1 MYYNASSYDR
11 IKVGLTY
18 VLMSLIYPVFYIFI
32 NNTIKKYKLI
42 QSEALMKE
50 KLNLMEKYK
59 QLSKIDALTGV
70 LNRRAFEAEI
80 KSSFISREASVLM
93 MMDIDN
99 FKQVNDYYGHDI
111 GDDVLKTLSATLKS
125 SFRYSDAIARFGG
138 DEFLVFFSNEI
149 INKEQI
155 MQRIDGFYQ
164 ALSQQISSQK
174 TVPDFSVSIGIAY
187 TNGDTNFP
195 KLYKD
200 ADTALYQAKE
210 KGKNCAV
217 FYAEKIANTLSRVTT
232 SEV

>member
-1 MYYNASSYDR
+1 MA
-11 IKVGLTY
+11 
-18 VLMSLIYPVFYIFI
+18 LIYPVFYISI

-42 QSEALMKE
+42 QSEAHMKE

-59 QLSKIDALTGV
+59 QLSKIDALTEV
-70 LNRRAFEAEI
+70 LNRRAFEEEI
-80 KSSFISREASVLM
+80 SGFISREASVLL

-99 FKQVNDYYGHDI
+99 FKQVNDYCGHDI
-111 GDDVLKTLSATLKS
+111 GDEVLKTLSATLKS

-164 ALSQQISSQK
+164 VLSQNISLQK
-174 TVPDFSVSIGIAY
+174 TLPNFSVSIGIAY
-187 TNGDTNFP
+187 TNGDTNFS

-200 ADTALYQAKE
+200 ADIALYQAKE

-217 FYAEKIANTLSRVTT
+217 FYDEK
-232 SEV
+232 